1 MRALSLRLALRSRY
15 VIELYFRNIVFVI
28 ACFLTQ
34 SHCNGMHQELCATE
48 GITVCD
54 EAEFKSLLSQV
65 VSKASIG
72 HWKTATR
79 KLKQL
84 NKRKPAENTVPLEAY
99 ETVLEACAIDRL
111 NGARASEPARKILED
126 MSDKGYAIPADLANS
141 CVKNSLGDG
150 PGATHDDCGGIDV
163 ALAMVAAIESSPGG
177 DKTLTDETYG
187 KIASALAKDGS
198 TDEAIATLRTMVVDK
213 FFSPSL
219 SVFADVAKA
228 ACLTDKDDI
237 QQGEDVLQV
246 LTYIKAS
253 GYELDGIAAIE
264 PGREILA
271 SGVIAAEKMDNLALG
286 LRLLTAA
293 AKAEGC
299 APDSGDALVATSS
312 SSAQRACTLIHKRAI
327 GKACEDNN
335 WKLAVKLLE
344 LMPKRGLM
352 PATSVWRNVLQSC
365 CKNEKSKKATAILLD
380 WVSYYGLIE

>member
-1 MRALSLRLALRSRY
+1 M
-15 VIELYFRNIVFVI
+15 
-28 ACFLTQ
+28 
-34 SHCNGMHQELCATE
+34 
-48 GITVCD
+48 
-54 EAEFKSLLSQV
+54 SQV

-84 NKRKPAENTVPLEAY
+84 NKRKSDDTPVPIEAY
-99 ETVLEACAIDRL
+99 EAVLEACAIDRL

-126 MSDKGYAIPADLANS
+126 MSEKGYAIPAALANS

-150 PGATHDDCGGIDV
+150 PGGTHDGCGGVDV
-163 ALAMVAAIESSPGG
+163 ALAMVAAIEASPGG
-177 DKTLTDETYG
+177 DTILTDETYG
-187 KIASALAKDGS
+187 KVATALAKDGAV
-198 TDEAIATLRTMVVDK
+198 DEAIATLRTMVVDK

-228 ACLTDKDDI
+228 ASMSSAKEDA

-253 GYELDGIAAIE
+253 GYELDSIAAIE
-264 PGREILA
+264 PGRDILA
-271 SGVIAAEKMDNLALG
+271 SGVIASEKMDNLALG

-312 SSAQRACTLIHKRAI
+312 SAAQRACTLIHKRAI
-327 GKACEDNN
+327 GKACEDSN

-352 PATSVWRNVLQSC
+352 PATSVWRNVVQCC

-380 WVSYYGLIE
+380 WVS

>member
-1 MRALSLRLALRSRY
+1 MH
-15 VIELYFRNIVFVI
+15 VLYIKI
-28 ACFLTQ
+28 Y
-34 SHCNGMHQELCATE
+34 HQELCATE
-48 GITVCD
+48 GITICD
-54 EAEFKSLLSQV
+54 EAEFKSLLAQV
-65 VSKASIG
+65 VAKASIG

-84 NKRKPAENTVPLEAY
+84 DKRKSAENPVPIEAY

-126 MSDKGYAIPADLANS
+126 MSERGYAIPEDLANS

-177 DKTLTDETYG
+177 DKILTDETYG
-187 KIASALAKDGS
+187 KLTTALAKDGAVN
-198 TDEAIATLRTMVVDK
+198 EAIGMLRTMVVEK
-213 FFSPSL
+213 YFSPSL

-228 ACLTDKDDI
+228 ATLSDKDDT
-237 QQGEDVLQV
+237 QQGEDALQV
-246 LTYIKAS
+246 LTFIKAS
-253 GYELDGIAAIE
+253 GYELDSIAAIE
-264 PGREILA
+264 PGRDILA

-293 AKAEGC
+293 NKADGC

-312 SSAQRACTLIHKRAI
+312 SAAQRACTLIHKRAI
-327 GKACEDNN
+327 TKACEDSN

-352 PATSVWRNVLQSC
+352 PATSVWRNVLQTC

-380 WVSYYGLIE
+380 WVSR